1 MEDILLYQTSDSEFA
16 ARIIKALEK
25 ADISCCQK
33 GVGWSFNSTRR
44 VFDNGISIFIHDMN
58 NYRHANSILLELGAY
73 VEPPLKLPRNKF
85 AIFFIGAAIAV
96 TVFFI
101 IKIVASN

>member
-16 ARIIKALEK
+16 ARIITALKKAG
-25 ADISCCQK
+25 ISCCQK

-58 NYRHANSILLELGAY
+58 SYHHANSILLQLGAY
-73 VEPPLKLPRNKF
+73 VEPPLKLPRSKF
-85 AIFFIGAAIAV
+85 TLFMIGAGITA

-101 IKIVASN
+101 IKIAASN